1 MLFFLLLTFLLHVLR
16 YAGSDYTNVV
26 FGLSLFLL
34 GIIVS
39 LYLVRIL
46 YFVVMCSLTR
56 LRQSNREHSTTG
68 LTCT

>member
-16 YAGSDYTNVV
+16 YTGSDYTNIV

-68 LTCT
+68 LTCI